1 MAIGSIQSPN
11 KNKQKTPKNN
21 KGNRRSEVKVESETL
36 GLDKKASSK
45 EGTQINL
52 KTRKSLKRKSNEFQI
67 SLTNTEEKKKAK
79 IVTKSEHVE
88 NDTKPSTTNGTPID
102 KKDKNQNKSESHVDG
117 NMDTEVTPE
126 KKIKVDPSVD
136 SAKNKK
142 TTQLPDYIA
151 LETKPNKV
159 STEVKKSKKK
169 NKKPQMKPQPKFN
182 DAEVNLR
189 GINYLTKWRDD
200 RKNWKFDK
208 NMQKRL
214 ITIMFDET
222 KLPEESFQTFL
233 EYMAGGSESIKKVVL
248 SKANNIISEM
258 EKWNNLSE
266 KAKETAT
273 KVEES
278 QYDRARNL
286 VQYLQ

>member
-1 MAIGSIQSPN
+1 MAIGSVQSPN
-11 KNKQKTPKNN
+11 KNKQKSPKN
-21 KGNRRSEVKVESETL
+21 KKCNRRSEVKVESETL
-36 GLDKKASSK
+36 GLDKKVSSK
-45 EGTQINL
+45 EGTQM
-52 KTRKSLKRKSNEFQI
+52 KTRKSLKRKSDEFQI
-67 SLTNTEEKKKAK
+67 SLTNTK
-79 IVTKSEHVE
+79 
-88 NDTKPSTTNGTPID
+88 
-102 KKDKNQNKSESHVDG
+102 
-117 NMDTEVTPE
+117 DTEVTPG
-126 KKIKVDPSVD
+126 KKMKVDPSVD
-136 SAKNKK
+136 SAKKEK

-151 LETKPNKV
+151 LETKPNNV

-200 RKNWKFDK
+200 KKNWKFDK